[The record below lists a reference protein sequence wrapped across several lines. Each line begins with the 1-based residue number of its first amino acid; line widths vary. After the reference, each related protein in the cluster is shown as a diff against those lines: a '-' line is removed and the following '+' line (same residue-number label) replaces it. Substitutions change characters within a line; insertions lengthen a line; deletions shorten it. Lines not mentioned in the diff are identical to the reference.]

1 MTVIDCDPTQD
12 FDDDFLSL
20 CHSCP
25 DEAALETVPSPVS
38 PTAPRTTPGSAVCPV
53 QYIAFPIPGESGVW
67 AILTPGLVS
76 KTYEVD
82 ATQHTCTCKAFRYG
96 RTPTCKHLDNLEA
109 IIRNTFELKLQRS
122 TDTDFAD
129 WRGMYVEE
137 AQQIRTAWLQT
148 QTVLKAY
155 QAARQDKATRGHR
168 LEEAA

>member
-1 MTVIDCDPTQD
+1 MTVIDRDTSQD
-12 FDDDFLSL
+12 FDNDFLSL
-20 CHSCP
+20 CQTCP

-38 PTAPRTTPGSAVCPV
+38 PTAPRTTQVSAVCPV
-53 QYIAFPIPGESGVW
+53 QYIAFPVPGESGVW

-76 KTYEVD
+76 KAYEVD

-96 RTPTCKHLDNLEA
+96 RTPTCKHIDNLEA

-137 AQQIRTAWLQT
+137 AQQIRAAWLQT

-155 QAARQDKATRGHR
+155 QAGVQDKATRGHR